1 MTATLSITQK
11 FQQLRDESHRAWYDW
26 AHEIASGKPAP
37 HPRALLEVAA
47 VLEIDAAAEALQAD
61 ADAIRE
67 AARLEKAAIALAED
81 LRNKLKPWGGEL
93 SKLDTAINAAAQE
106 LRRLQGVRSSWDW
119 TCAESVADDAEQLR
133 KAHARVF
140 QEVK

>member
-1 MTATLSITQK
+1 MNATLSITEK

-26 AHEIASGKPAP
+26 AHAIAAGKPAP
-37 HPRALLEVAA
+37 HPRSLLEVAA
-47 VLEIDAAAEALQAD
+47 VLEIGSPAEAIEAD

-67 AARLEKAAIALAED
+67 VARLEKAAIVLAED
-81 LRNKLKPWGGEL
+81 LRTKLKPWGGEL
-93 SKLDTAINAAAQE
+93 AKLDAAINAAAQE